1 MSNGFQCIGIVGGLG
16 KDPEIRSTPNGKKV
30 ASFSVAVN
38 EGFGNSAY
46 VEWFNVIAWNELAEF
61 VEKYLKKGKQVSV
74 TGKFKT
80 RSWDD
85 ASSGQKKY
93 RTELIASQIQFMDSV
108 GPKPAGE
115 ARAPVAPT
123 RRETPAPERRA
134 EVSDD
139 PFADEDEKF

>member
-85 ASSGQKKY
+85 CGLWPEEIPHGTDRRQ
-93 RTELIASQIQFMDSV
+93 DSV
-108 GPKPAGE
+108 HGQ
-115 ARAPVAPT
+115 RVAC
-123 RRETPAPERRA
+123 
-134 EVSDD
+134 
-139 PFADEDEKF
+139 